1 MENIEYSDSNDI
13 NEVRMKILLDQ
24 SKKIEFLQKEIL
36 YQNEI
41 LLKLY
46 NKINDTN
53 NNNYFETIKI
63 LKEWSNKMKNPNQ
76 NIDQH

>member
-1 MENIEYSDSNDI
+1 MENIEYCDSNDI

-24 SKKIEFLQKEIL
+24 SERIEFLQKEIS

-41 LLKLY
+41 LVKLY

-53 NNNYFETIKI
+53 NNNYFESIKI
-63 LKEWSNKMKNPNQ
+63 LKEWFNKMKNPIQ